1 MDLPSFYLQLGGG
14 RKIRYHLVKQIFAK
28 CGKNVNVER
37 RANFGYG
44 DKIEIG
50 NNSGIGIKASIP
62 RDTIIGDN
70 VMMGPNLVIL
80 SSNHKFDRTDIPM
93 CQQGNTEN
101 KRTIIG
107 SDVWIGRDVLIT
119 PGRKIE
125 DGTIIAARCVL
136 SKDFPAYSI
145 VGGNPPKIIRMRK

>member
-1 MDLPSFYLQLGGG
+1 MRYLC
-14 RKIRYHLVKQIFAK
+14 VKQIFRK
-28 CGKNVNVER
+28 CGQNVNVER

-50 NNSGIGIKASIP
+50 NNSGIGINASIP
-62 RDTIIGDN
+62 RDTIIGEN
-70 VMMGPNLVIL
+70 VMMGPNVVIL
-80 SSNHKFDRTDIPM
+80 SSNHCFDRTDIPM
-93 CQQGNTEN
+93 CLQGSTEN
-101 KRTIIG
+101 KQTVIG